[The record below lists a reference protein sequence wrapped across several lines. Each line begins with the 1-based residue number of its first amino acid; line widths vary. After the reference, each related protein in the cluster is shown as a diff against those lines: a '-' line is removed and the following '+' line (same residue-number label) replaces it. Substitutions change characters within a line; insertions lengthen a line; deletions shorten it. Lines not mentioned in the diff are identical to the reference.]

1 LVKRNEKP
9 LPFIVVVVD
18 EMADL
23 MMAAPEDVEK
33 HICRLAQMARAVG
46 IHVIIATQ
54 RPSVDV
60 ITGLI
65 KANFPSRIAFA
76 VSSQIDSRVILDEP
90 GAERLLGR
98 GDMLFRPPDASRL
111 ERVQGTFLNDEEI
124 SRSVRYWKGIRSLD
138 GAITPETEEI
148 ELPEAPPDMPDL
160 NSIASLQS
168 KSQSRGRGADT
179 PATQPGLF
187 AEIEQMKVQ
196 DSRDEL
202 FGEAVEIVKSSGRGS
217 VSLLQ
222 RKLRIGYSR
231 ASRLVDQ
238 LEEAGVV
245 GADQG
250 GNLGRSVLIG
260 NDDAQKSQS
269 PSTPAAP
276 AKPLPRI
283 IGGEE
288 GDKPDPPVRPRV
300 WM

>member
-1 LVKRNEKP
+1 LERYNSYLVKRNEKP
-9 LPFIVVVVD
+9 LPFIVVIVD

-23 MMAAPEDVEK
+23 MMAAPEEVEK

-111 ERVQGTFLNDEEI
+111 ERVQGTYVYDEEI
-124 SRSVRYWKGIRSLD
+124 SRTIRYWKGIRSLE
-138 GAITPETEEI
+138 GIVTPTPEDTI
-148 ELPEAPPDMPDL
+148 LPSAELEMPNLD
-160 NSIASLQS
+160 SITRSLP
-168 KSQSRGRGADT
+168 KSQPFPQDVSQ
-179 PATQPGLF
+179 PALF
-187 AEIEQMKVQ
+187 AEIDQMKVN
-196 DSRDEL
+196 DARDEL
-202 FGEAVEIVKSSGRGS
+202 FGEAVEIVKGSGRGS

-238 LEEAGVV
+238 LEEAGIL

-250 GNLGRSVLIG
+250 GNQGRPLLV
-260 NDDAQKSQS
+260 DTYDTQQVT
-269 PSTPAAP
+269 PSSNPP
-276 AKPLPRI
+276 PRI
-283 IGGEE
+283 IGGA
-288 GDKPDPPVRPRV
+288 GDDEQEPPARPRV

>member
-1 LVKRNEKP
+1 
-9 LPFIVVVVD
+9 
-18 EMADL
+18 
-23 MMAAPEDVEK
+23 
-33 HICRLAQMARAVG
+33 
-46 IHVIIATQ
+46 
-54 RPSVDV
+54 
-60 ITGLI
+60 LI

-111 ERVQGTFLNDEEI
+111 ERVQGTFLDDDEI

-138 GAITPETEEI
+138 GIVTPTAEDVTE
-148 ELPEAPPDMPDL
+148 ADDDQDVPDL
-160 NSIASLQS
+160 NHLARTLP
-168 KSQSRGRGADT
+168 KSQPLVDDIS
-179 PATQPGLF
+179 QPMLF
-187 AEIEQMKVQ
+187 AEIEQMKTQ

-202 FGEAVEIVKSSGRGS
+202 FDEAVEIVKSSGRGS

-238 LEEAGVV
+238 LEEAGIV

-250 GNLGRSVLIG
+250 GNQGRPVLI
-260 NDDAQKSQS
+260 NTDEAPKAQ
-269 PSTPAAP
+269 PSTSSTLP
-276 AKPLPRI
+276 PRI
-283 IGGEE
+283 IGGAGADDQE
-288 GDKPDPPVRPRV
+288 PPARPRV

>member
-1 LVKRNEKP
+1 LERYNSYLVKRNEKP
-9 LPFIVVVVD
+9 LPFIVVIVD

-111 ERVQGTFLNDEEI
+111 ERVQGTYLNDEEI
-124 SRSVRYWKGIRSLD
+124 SRTVRYWKGIRSLEGMVTANPD
-138 GAITPETEEI
+138 DVVATPDEI
-148 ELPEAPPDMPDL
+148 EMPDL
-160 NSIASLQS
+160 DTIARTLP
-168 KSQSRGRGADT
+168 KSQPLSQDT
-179 PATQPGLF
+179 ANQPTLF
-187 AEIEQMKVQ
+187 AEIDQMKVK

-202 FGEAVEIVKSSGRGS
+202 FDEAVEIVRSTGRGS

-238 LEEAGVV
+238 LEEAGVL

-250 GNLGRSVLIG
+250 GNQGRPVLVSTEEPP
-260 NDDAQKSQS
+260 KSQ
-269 PSTPAAP
+269 PSTPTAVP
-276 AKPLPRI
+276 PRI
-283 IGGEE
+283 IGGA
-288 GDKPDPPVRPRV
+288 GDDDAEPPARPRV